1 VAAVGGELVTP
12 VLAHAGHW
20 LVQLL
25 YVAPVVFIAAV
36 IIREKLRD
44 KREQREAGSHPDPG
58 SRD

>member
-1 VAAVGGELVTP
+1 VTP

-44 KREQREAGSHPDPG
+44 KREQREADAHPDLS